1 MEITVAGRRSSS
13 KAVTLAASGNFASLG
28 QPLCPHYAW
37 SMPPETDPR
46 ALALEYHRNLPERI
60 RDYLHRERGIA
71 DEVIDLHFLGWNG
84 QRITIPITN
93 RDGILVFFKL
103 AKDPADTTPG
113 PKMLTP
119 PRAKAELYGW
129 ERVNAKPD
137 QIIVCEGEF
146 DRLVL
151 ESRGFGAVT
160 TTGGA
165 ATFRP
170 EWAEALSEI
179 PQVCLCY
186 DHDAAGRAGAER
198 VARMNPHAR
207 IVRWPEEIGDG
218 GDVTDFFARLQRNR
232 EEFLQLLEASQ
243 PLPTEEKQE
252 KVMTPRSDATR
263 ELIEGLKAR
272 TSIEKLVG
280 QYLELRPSGQRF
292 VARCPFHAD
301 RRPSFVVFPETQ
313 RFYCFGCREHGDVLS
328 FLMRIENLTFGE
340 AMKVLRRLDP

>member
-1 MEITVAGRRSSS
+1 MTQA
-13 KAVTLAASGNFASLG
+13 
-28 QPLCPHYAW
+28 P
-37 SMPPETDPR
+37 DPC
-46 ALALEYHRNLPERI
+46 AQALEYHRNLPERI
-60 RDYLHRERGIA
+60 RSYLRSERGIA
-71 DEVIDLHFLGWNG
+71 NEVVDLHCLGWNG

-93 RDGILVFFKL
+93 RDGIIGFFKL
-103 AKDPADTTPG
+103 AKDPANAGDG

-119 PRAKAELYGW
+119 PGAKAELYGW

-151 ESRGFGAVT
+151 ETQGFGAVT

-179 PQVCLCY
+179 PHVYLCY
-186 DHDAAGRAGAER
+186 DHDDAGRAGAER
-198 VARMNPHAR
+198 VARMIPQAH

-218 GDVTDFFARLQRNR
+218 GDVTDFFARRQRSR

-243 PLPTEEKQE
+243 PLPPEEKQE
-252 KVMTPRSDATR
+252 KVMTLRSDATR
-263 ELIEGLKAR
+263 ELIEGLKALI
-272 TSIEKLVG
+272 SIEKLVG
-280 QYLELRPSGQRF
+280 QYIELRPSGQRF

-301 RRPSFVVFPETQ
+301 RRPSFVVFRETQ
-313 RFYCFGCREHGDVLS
+313 SFYCFGCREHGDVLN
-328 FLMRIENLTFGE
+328 FLMRIESLTFGE
-340 AMKVLRRLDP
+340 AIKVLRRRTP